1 MDPEWFAAV
10 AALVGESAGDLSLEE
25 LAVRLGD
32 LVRADEGNLEA
43 RRLLGWLH
51 WYRYQAGGDDRERY
65 AAVEMLIRCFVA
77 GDDEL
82 PTPLLPEV
90 AERAYLAAM
99 NWRAQALDDPGRD
112 ISYSIQLYQRILRVT
127 PDDLEWRA
135 MWLSELGVALRTRFQ
150 RTGVLADLN
159 AAIEAG
165 REALHAS
172 LAEDRGE
179 YLNDLANAFQS
190 RFERIGDIADLNSA
204 IQLLT
209 EATNILDDI
218 ELPIYLNNLGNALL
232 ARFGRSGGGEDL
244 DDAIRHLDQA
254 LALAQAAPPELPAD
268 LNEIMRALLE
278 STAGNEP
285 DLRAA
290 MLFNLGNVLLARSS
304 RPGAEADLDTAIDRL
319 TEAAQVSAAD
329 HEDRAAILAGL
340 GNALLIR
347 FGRTDL
353 AAAVDKLRQAVD
365 ATPADHPERAAR
377 LINLGRAL
385 ESQPEHRRDSVFSVY
400 AEAVRTAS
408 AAPSVRIEAARSA
421 ARIGPRAA
429 ELMETAV
436 HLLPEVAPRQLD
448 REDQQ
453 YALGGFAG
461 LAADAAALTLAD
473 TRNPERASRAL
484 HLLEQGRTILLSQ
497 AMDTRSDLSDLRES
511 HPDLAARFAEL
522 RDLLDRT
529 PATAI
534 TISSNVPP
542 GATTRDRHAL
552 AAEFSA
558 LIARIRRL
566 NGFAGFMSPPS
577 TEEILA
583 EAAYGPVVV
592 VNVSTYRS
600 DALIVTTGGVV
611 AHELPDLTL
620 EILVPQINTFHEA
633 LRDKDQERQLQVLA
647 WLWEVVAGPVL
658 SVLGLGRD
666 SRVWPRLWWA
676 PGGLLGLLPLHAA
689 GRQGDSV
696 LDRVV
701 SSYTPTVRGLRYA
714 REQARRSA
722 GTRALIVAMPTT
734 PGKSGRLWQV
744 PAEREMLRR
753 RLPGAVVLSEPHPG
767 PARPWRKDESDKL
780 PTKANV
786 LDELPTCSIAHFACH
801 GTSDAT
807 NPSRSKLLLHDH
819 ASDPF
824 TVASLGPVRL
834 RSPRLAYLSACET
847 ALTSNT
853 ELVDEAIH
861 LASAFQLAG
870 YPHVIGTLWKV
881 NDRAAFDI
889 ADTFY
894 ATLTEGGTPS
904 HALHHA
910 VRAAREYAPGDPS
923 LWAAHVH
930 SGA

>member
-1 MDPEWFAAV
+1 M
-10 AALVGESAGDLSLEE
+10 
-25 LAVRLGD
+25 
-32 LVRADEGNLEA
+32 
-43 RRLLGWLH
+43 
-51 WYRYQAGGDDRERY
+51 
-65 AAVEMLIRCFVA
+65 
-77 GDDEL
+77 
-82 PTPLLPEV
+82 
-90 AERAYLAAM
+90 
-99 NWRAQALDDPGRD
+99 ALD
-112 ISYSIQLYQRILRVT
+112 
-127 PDDLEWRA
+127 
-135 MWLSELGVALRTRFQ
+135 
-150 RTGVLADLN
+150 
-159 AAIEAG
+159 
-165 REALHAS
+165 
-172 LAEDRGE
+172 
-179 YLNDLANAFQS
+179 
-190 RFERIGDIADLNSA
+190 
-204 IQLLT
+204 
-209 EATNILDDI
+209 
-218 ELPIYLNNLGNALL
+218 
-232 ARFGRSGGGEDL
+232 
-244 DDAIRHLDQA
+244 
-254 LALAQAAPPELPAD
+254 QAAPPDLPAD
-268 LNEIMRALLE
+268 LNDIMRALLE
-278 STAGNEP
+278 STARNEP

-304 RPGAEADLDTAIDRL
+304 RPGAEADLDTAIDRFA
-319 TEAAQVSAAD
+319 EAVQACPAD

-347 FGRTDL
+347 SDL
-353 AAAVDKLRQAVD
+353 AAAVDMLSQAVD

-385 ESQPEHRRDSVFSVY
+385 QSQPEHPRDAVFSVY

-473 TRNPERASRAL
+473 TGNSERASRAL

-497 AMDTRSDLSDLRES
+497 AMDTRSDLSDLRDS
-511 HPDLAARFAEL
+511 HPDLATRFAEL

-534 TISSNVPP
+534 TISSSVPP
-542 GATTRDRHAL
+542 GSTTRDRHAL

-566 NGFAGFMSPPS
+566 DGFAGFMSPPS
-577 TEEILA
+577 TDEILA

-611 AHELPDLTL
+611 ARELPGLTP
-620 EILVPQINTFHEA
+620 EILVRQINDFHGA
-633 LRDKDQERQLQVLA
+633 LRGNQERQLQVLA

-658 SVLGLGRD
+658 SVLGLRRD
-666 SRVWPRLWWA
+666 SGAWPRLWWA

-722 GTRALIVAMPTT
+722 GTRALVVAMPTT
-734 PGKSGRLWQV
+734 PGKPGRLWQV

-753 RLPGAVVLSEPHPG
+753 RLPGAVVLSEPQ
-767 PARPWRKDESDKL
+767 PARPWRKNESDKL

-870 YPHVIGTLWKV
+870 YPHVVGTLWKV

-889 ADTFY
+889 ADMFY
-894 ATLTEGGTPS
+894 ATLTEGGAPS

-910 VRAAREYAPGDPS
+910 VRAAREYAPDDPS
-923 LWAAHVH
+923 QWAAHVY